1 MSDEKLQR
9 ARDACGQA
17 LRQMWERDARKAP
30 PEKRERYVLSF
41 ECAPSVLARILQ
53 FVREQPTARRS
64 FRRYE
69 IGSNDDG

>member
-1 MSDEKLQR
+1 MR
-9 ARDACGQA
+9 GGA
-17 LRQMWERDARKAP
+17 

-41 ECAPSVLARILQ
+41 ECAPSVFARILQ